1 MDTRLQEALD
11 FSNYR
16 LTLSTQLE
24 NLKTKLQND
33 LLVTYQNA
41 VFIASKENILFCNHL
56 IQEDVKQFPFE
67 DINGRPVMID
77 DIEKFESLLDT
88 IHKRAITEYYN
99 EYTTISKARN
109 IKKVVGYND

>member
-16 LTLSTQLE
+16 LTLSTQLD
-24 NLKTKLQND
+24 NLKIKLQND

-41 VFIASKENILFCNHL
+41 VFVASKESILFCNHL
-56 IQEDVKQFPFE
+56 TQQDIKQFPFE

-77 DIEKFESLLDT
+77 DVEKFKRLLDT
-88 IHKRAITEYYN
+88 IYRRSMVDYYN
-99 EYTTISKARN
+99 EYTAISKARN